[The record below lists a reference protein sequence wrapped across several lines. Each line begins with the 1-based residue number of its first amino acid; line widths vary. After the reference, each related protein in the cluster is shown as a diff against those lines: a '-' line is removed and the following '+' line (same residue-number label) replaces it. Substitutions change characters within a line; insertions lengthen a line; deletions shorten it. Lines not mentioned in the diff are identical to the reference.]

1 MKKQLVLTA
10 MAVLIGLSSINAQGG
25 FQRRTVE
32 ERVKS
37 VHEKLDSA
45 FKPDAIKMAS
55 IDSIFTVYYTA
66 QDKVREEMMA
76 SGTMDRDAMRAKM
89 QELADVRDGKLKTV
103 LTEAEMKTWKEAI
116 EPSMRPQRGN
126 RPPGGGK

>member
-1 MKKQLVLTA
+1 MKKQLVLIA
-10 MAVLIGLSSINAQGG
+10 LAIMVGSFSVNAQGG

-45 FKPDAIKMAS
+45 FKPDAVKMTNL
-55 IDSIFTVYYTA
+55 DSVFTAYYTA
-66 QDKVREEMMA
+66 QDKAREEMMA

-89 QELADVRDGKLKTV
+89 MELADARDEKLKKIF
-103 LTEAEMKTWKEAI
+103 TEAEMKIWKESI
-116 EPSMRPQRGN
+116 EPSMRPQR
-126 RPPGGGK
+126 RPPSQ